1 MRLRLPRPPRRLL
14 LPAVL
19 VAATAATVAG
29 GAPHLSVTHVGSPAH
44 RAAAAA
50 PADGASAT
58 RVPAPAAAPPP
69 AGTLLTI
76 ASLRDLH
83 RAASGPI
90 LPVGRPQPGPGYSL
104 QRIAYHS
111 QGLRVTATLLLPSSP
126 GRHRLVIA
134 LHGLAGARTYR
145 PGADAMP
152 LAIPLARRGVLV
164 GVPDY
169 RGLGGGDPD
178 PHTQALPLADAID
191 ALNLLDLLRADPRV
205 DPAHVGLIAHSLG
218 GNVAEIM
225 LAVHPGI
232 RTAVLYAPSESEYN
246 VLYLRRPG
254 FFAGRPGL
262 GTPARDATLYRDMSP
277 GPNFGS
283 LHCSV
288 LLEHGTADRIV
299 PSQASLVTSRELT
312 AAGATVRL
320 RMIPGAGH
328 DLVGPVW
335 TAPLSEGTAFLLQ
348 EL

>member
-1 MRLRLPRPPRRLL
+1 MRLRLLRPPRRLL
-14 LPAVL
+14 LPAL
-19 VAATAATVAG
+19 TVAAAAAVLAG
-29 GAPHLSVTHVGSPAH
+29 GAPHLSVLHVGGPAH

-50 PADGASAT
+50 QAGRVSAPGVGPATAPSA
-58 RVPAPAAAPPP
+58 

-90 LPVGRPQPGPGYSL
+90 LPLGRPQAGPGYSL

-134 LHGLAGARTYR
+134 LHGLAGARSYR
-145 PGADAMP
+145 PGADAMA
-152 LAIPLARRGVLV
+152 LAIPLAHHGVLV

-178 PHTQALPLADAID
+178 PRTQALPLADAID
-191 ALNLLDLLRADPRV
+191 ALNLLDLLRTDPRV

-232 RTAVLYAPSESEYN
+232 RAAVLYAPSESEYN
-246 VLYLRRPG
+246 VLYLRRPS
-254 FFAGRPGL
+254 FFVGRPGL
-262 GTPARDATLYRDMSP
+262 GTPVKDATLYREMSP
-277 GPNFGS
+277 GSNFGS

-312 AAGATVRL
+312 AAGATVRM

-328 DLVGPVW
+328 DLVGQVW
-335 TAPLSEGTAFLLQ
+335 DAPLAEGTAFLLR